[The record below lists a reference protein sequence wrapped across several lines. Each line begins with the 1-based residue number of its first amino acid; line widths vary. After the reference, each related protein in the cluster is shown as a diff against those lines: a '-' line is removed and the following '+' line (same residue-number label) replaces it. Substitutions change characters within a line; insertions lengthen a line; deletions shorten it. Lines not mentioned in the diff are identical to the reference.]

1 MGFRMS
7 LDDLQGWLRGL
18 AGWLA
23 GWGHEEGKVQG
34 LESQGYG
41 VGNNTLK
48 CCFREMLSRHRCG
61 VEMERLE
68 VEKHKDSYVWRGTEE
83 GGLDGKR
90 ALEWSAKAHGRC
102 YAEGTA
108 KGLKKGALSKAK

>member
-1 MGFRMS
+1 MS

-68 VEKHKDSYVWRGTEE
+68 VEKHKDSYIWRGTEGRGPGWEE
-83 GGLDGKR
+83 GIRMEGK
-90 ALEWSAKAHGRC
+90 
-102 YAEGTA
+102 GTRTM
-108 KGLKKGALSKAK
+108 LR